1 MPLEFLK
8 ESFKPNEGDDPFSQ
22 QSWTLTKLP
31 IILYIIFIN
40 VVIYFLVIFLE
51 GSVEA
56 GNWKFGSLSK
66 VRIDQD
72 GEIFRFITANFL
84 HGGNIHIF
92 FNMFSLFMVGP
103 FIEKIFGK
111 INMFILYILSGLG
124 ATLSSYYFTL
134 SRIEYSPV
142 SYFSA
147 QAVGA
152 SGAVF
157 GIVGGLT
164 LFLLLNKES
173 LKEDIRKRLL
183 INIYIVV
190 ALNLVFGFSAGYFS
204 NFSID
209 NAGHIGGLLS
219 GAGVAY
225 FLNPQVFGKRQLP
238 VARLVSYFLLLLTL
252 SAFAWMIWLYAT
264 EIRWMKGL
272 GL

>member
-1 MPLEFLK
+1 MSLEFLK
-8 ESFKPNEGDDPFSQ
+8 ESFRPNEDNDPSSQ

-31 IILYIIFIN
+31 IVLYIIFIN
-40 VVIYFLVIFLE
+40 VAIYLLVIFLE
-51 GSVEA
+51 GNVLE
-56 GNWKFGSLSK
+56 GNLKFGSLSK
-66 VRIDQD
+66 VRIDLN

-84 HGGNIHIF
+84 HGANIHIF
-92 FNMFSLFMVGP
+92 FNMLSLFMVGP

-111 INMFILYILSGLG
+111 INFFILYILSGLF

-134 SRIEYSPV
+134 SRIQYSPM
-142 SYFSA
+142 YYPSA

-173 LKEDIRKRLL
+173 LKEGIRKRLL

-190 ALNLVFGFSAGYFS
+190 ALNLAFGFSVVG
-204 NFSID
+204 ID
-209 NAGHIGGLLS
+209 NAGHIGGLLA
-219 GAGVAY
+219 GAGIAY
-225 FLNPQVFGKRQLP
+225 FLNPQIFGKRRLP
-238 VARLVSYFLLLLTL
+238 IARLVCYSLLLLTVL
-252 SAFAWMIWLYAT
+252 SFAWMIWLYVT
-264 EIRWMKGL
+264 ETRWMNGL

>member
-8 ESFKPNEGDDPFSQ
+8 ESFKPDEDNDPFSQ
-22 QSWTLTKLP
+22 QSWVLTKLP
-31 IILYIIFIN
+31 IVLYIIFIN
-40 VVIYFLVIFLE
+40 IVIYYLVILLE
-51 GSVEA
+51 GSLIE

-66 VRIDQD
+66 VRIDHD

-84 HGGNIHIF
+84 HGGNLHIF
-92 FNMFSLFMVGP
+92 FNMLSLFMVGP

-111 INMFILYILSGLG
+111 INFFILYILSGLG

-134 SRIEYSPV
+134 SRIKYSPIH
-142 SYFSA
+142 YPSA

-173 LKEDIRKRLL
+173 LKERVRKRLL

-190 ALNLVFGFSAGYFS
+190 ALNLVFGFSVAG
-204 NFSID
+204 ID
-209 NAGHIGGLLS
+209 NAGHIGGLL
-219 GAGVAY
+219 AGGGIAY
-225 FLNPQVFGKRQLP
+225 FLNPQIFGKKKLP
-238 VARLVSYFLLLLTL
+238 IARFVSYFLLLLTL
-252 SAFAWMIWLYAT
+252 SSFIWMIWLYVT
-264 EIRWMKGL
+264 ETQWMKGL